1 TLDNNNADVN
11 ALNDGDT
18 LTDSIKY
25 TITDADG
32 DTSEATLTITINGR
46 TDGNPSVKAETVIV
60 SEEGLVGGLPDD
72 KGGNDTTNETTAM
85 GQIVLTA
92 AQNIPLADL
101 SIQLTGPEGITVQ
114 GKDVVWNWD
123 SDTDTLT
130 GQVVLNVGEPATDVM
145 TIKVND
151 VEADGLD
158 YVASYETTL
167 LHAIDHPE
175 KNIEDEIDLTF
186 ELQVNNGTEILSSG
200 DLVVTVEDDSPVV
213 DSGDISIFIEPAA
226 FNLSVILDISGSM
239 QALADYTNSYT
250 ETRLDVAK
258 NAINKLIDSYSGMGD
273 VMVQITLFD
282 GEASTQDVWMTAA
295 DAKTFISTIESNG
308 GSTNYDAALDI
319 AIQGFDKPGKLE
331 GAENYSYFLTDGEP
345 AYGQG
350 GVNSLSPGY
359 SGDEDTGIQ
368 PGEEK
373 IWTDFLIANNIKSYA
388 FAIGDVDSV
397 DSISPISFDGQKG
410 EDNDSELAILVTDIN
425 QLDAL
430 FEGSAFENRP
440 QGTTNLIKGG
450 VTEGITAGYGA
461 DGGNVLSFTVDGS
474 TYTYS
479 RTTGGMT
486 VEGVNGGTYDQES
499 TTVTIQTVAGGTIA
513 LNFESGDYTY
523 YAKPNFDGTAY
534 KEDIS
539 FSVEDKDGDTAYA
552 EQTLNISSSNNDTI
566 EFSAD
571 KASMDGG
578 AGFDT
583 LLVDTSIDFSS
594 FDSNKIDNMELI
606 ELGDGAQ
613 SLTNLKTSDVINMT
627 DSNDTIFVDGDT
639 ADSVQLSGNDW
650 TNTNNTTTQNGNT
663 YDIYSFSDSNGTHNV
678 MIDTDI
684 TTTII

>member
-1 TLDNNNADVN
+1 
-11 ALNDGDT
+11 NDGET
-18 LTDSIKY
+18 LQDSITY
-25 TITDADG
+25 TMTDADG
-32 DTSEATLTITINGR
+32 DKSTATLTITINGR

-368 PGEEK
+368 SGEEK
-373 IWTDFLIANNIKSYA
+373 IWTDFLIENKIKSYA

-397 DSISPISFDGQKG
+397 DSISPVSFDGQKG
-410 EDNDSELAILVTDIN
+410 EDNDSELAIVVKDIN
-425 QLDAL
+425 QLENL
-430 FEGSAFENRP
+430 FEESASENRP

-450 VTEGITAGYGA
+450 ITEGITAGYGA

-479 RTTGGMT
+479 RTTGDMT

-499 TTVTIQTVAGGTIA
+499 TTVTIQTIAGGTIA

-578 AGFDT
+578 DGFDT
-583 LLVDTSIDFSS
+583 LLINTVETIDFIS
-594 FDSNKIDNMELI
+594 FDSSKIDNMELI
-606 ELGDGAQ
+606 ELGNGVQ
-613 SLTNLKTSDVINMT
+613 SLTNLSTSDVINMT
-627 DSNDTIFVDGDT
+627 DSNDTLFVDGDT
-639 ADSVQLSGNDW
+639 ADSVQLSSNDW
-650 TNTNNTTTQNGNT
+650 TNTNNTTIQNGNT